1 MQNHKKFYLSL
12 LVISMAF
19 AWHCATVQA
28 PDGWLTDPQKAGS
41 DVYGGWITIKLGS
54 GDEKNTPLQ
63 GELLAISRDS
73 LFIANVKFCAVAAST
88 LTSARLYAYQSHAG
102 QMAGLVVLGMLSSVS
117 NGLMFII
124 TAPMWMIFGS
134 IATSIQSYE
143 PILSFPDVKLDRF
156 IVYARYPQG
165 LPSDIDRNKI
175 RMK

>member
-1 MQNHKKFYLSL
+1 MQNHKKFYFSL
-12 LVISMAF
+12 LVISTVT

-41 DVYGGWITIKLGS
+41 DVYGGWITIMFGS
-54 GDEKNTPLQ
+54 GDKKNAPVQ

-73 LFIANVKFCAVAAST
+73 LLIANEKFCAVAVST
-88 LTSARLYAYQSHAG
+88 VKSAKLYAYQSKAD
-102 QMAGLVVLGMLSSVS
+102 QMAGLVVLGMLSTAS
-117 NGLMFII
+117 NGLWFIL

-143 PILSFPDVKLDRF
+143 PILSYPDVQLDRF
-156 IVYARYPQG
+156 IVYTRYPQG

-175 RMK
+175 KMK